1 MKIVENEEM
10 LENQSVE
17 KKDMSKSPDP
27 PPPKVEKPKPM
38 NFAQKVLV
46 RIYEVIVASFF
57 VFMTK

>member
-27 PPPKVEKPKPM
+27 PPPKVEKSKPM
-38 NFAQKVLV
+38 NFAQKVLF
-46 RIYEVIVASFF
+46 VILFIITSFGPN
-57 VFMTK
+57 MD